1 MNFLAPGMLFGAA
14 AVAIPIAI
22 HFFFRARHRI
32 VPWAAMR
39 FLIES
44 IEQTSRRLRFQEL
57 LLLLTRCLVLALLAF
72 AMARPMTSALRGT
85 GRGDAVDAVFVMDT
99 SYSMGAEDGALTRHQ
114 RAKAAALEAIEKLPS
129 HSTVQVVSSTDR
141 AVLLGPRSPSN
152 IDQARELIKNL
163 ELSALTTDF
172 APAVVEAKEVLQR
185 GQLPNKELY
194 VFSDFQKSGFE
205 QQPNLLVDTLK
216 ELKNKANITL
226 VRCGGRMP
234 KNAAILGIT
243 AQAGIPRPGQ
253 RTGFAVLVRNTGTEA
268 MTDVR
273 LTLTADGDDK
283 SVDTQTIST
292 LDAGE
297 TRAVTMSAKFEKAG
311 PRVLTAKIAYDEMD
325 GDNRYD
331 EVIPVRE
338 QVNIIVVNGGI
349 NEREA
354 TSSSTFF
361 LNNAIAPGLDKERG
375 AYFLQLREVE
385 PRLATPALLAKAD
398 LVFLV
403 NAAMPGDQAKQAEA
417 ASRRNIVPA
426 DFLSE
431 LGSWVR
437 QGHALVIFPGSNT
450 EPEAYNRELGK
461 KLGLLPLPIKQLTKV
476 DPKAGLHLS
485 RTSFTYPGMRDF
497 KEDKRYDSID
507 NVTTW
512 RYLQLQD
519 PGKAK
524 ESRALAQAPAK
535 APTKGDKNPKAPTE
549 SAATGEV
556 RARFD
561 NGLPFLASKR
571 VEGGDVVLFASAF
584 EPSWNDLPVVR
595 VVSVPL
601 IQSLVSQL
609 LQSQTQNHNLVAGSG
624 LTWYPKGKE
633 PQNFSLRTPSGG
645 IVRLGLP
652 LVQDNRQV
660 LSIGALDQ
668 AGVYRLMASTATSDA
683 VLAGAG
689 VAIAVTPDLRES
701 ADLAN
706 LSDDQID
713 ERLGF
718 RPTHATAGV
727 DGAPASG
734 LDRFRREWTLYL
746 LAAVL
751 ALAVFES
758 VLAYLCGKSW

>member
-1 MNFLAPGMLFGAA
+1 MNFLVPGMLFGTA
-14 AVAIPIAI
+14 AVAIPIAL

-32 VPWAAMR
+32 VPWAAMK
-39 FLIES
+39 FLLES

-57 LLLLTRCLVLALLAF
+57 LLLLVRCLVLATLAV
-72 AMARPMTSALRGT
+72 AMARPMTSAIRGT
-85 GRGDAVDAVFVMDT
+85 GRGEIVDAVFVMDT
-99 SYSMGAEDGALTRHQ
+99 SFSMGAEDGAMTRHG
-114 RAKAAALEAIEKLPS
+114 RAKAAALEALEKLPT

-141 AVLLGPRSPSN
+141 ANLLGPRSPSN

-163 ELSALTTDF
+163 ELTSLATDF
-172 APAVVEAKEVLQR
+172 APGIVEAKEVLQR
-185 GQLPNKELY
+185 GQHPNKELY

-205 QQPNLLVDTLK
+205 QQPTLLVDTFK
-216 ELKNKANITL
+216 ELKDKANITL
-226 VRCGGRMP
+226 VRCGSRMP

-253 RTGFAVLVRNTGTEA
+253 RTGFAVLVRNTGVEP

-273 LTLTADGDDK
+273 LTLMADGDEK
-283 SVDTQTIST
+283 NVDSQTIST

-311 PRVLTAKIAYDEMD
+311 PRVLTAKIVYDELD
-325 GDNRYD
+325 GDNRFD

-338 QVNIIVVNGGI
+338 QVNIIVVNGGM

-354 TSSSTFF
+354 TASSTFF

-403 NAAMPGDQAKQAEA
+403 NAAMPGEQGKLAEA

-431 LGSWVR
+431 LGGWVR

-450 EPEAYNRELGK
+450 EVESYNRELGK
-461 KLGLLPLPIKQLTKV
+461 KLGLLPMPIKQMTKV
-476 DPKAGLHLS
+476 DQKAALHLS
-485 RTSFTYPGMRDF
+485 RSSFTYPGMRDF

-512 RYLQLQD
+512 RYLQLD
-519 PGKAK
+519 EGKAAAK
-524 ESRALAQAPAK
+524 DDKKADAL
-535 APTKGDKNPKAPTE
+535 
-549 SAATGEV
+549 TGEV

-561 NGLPFLASKR
+561 NGLPFLTSKR

-584 EPSWNDLPVVR
+584 EPTWNDLPVVR

-624 LTWYPKGKE
+624 LTWYPKEKE
-633 PQNFSLRTPSGG
+633 PQNYSLRTPSGG

-652 LVQDNRQV
+652 LVKDNRSV
-660 LSIGALDQ
+660 LSIGSLDQ

-683 VLAGAG
+683 VLADAG

-701 ADLAN
+701 ADLTN
-706 LSDDQID
+706 LTDEQID
-713 ERLGF
+713 TRLGF

-727 DGAPASG
+727 DGQPATG
-734 LDRFRREWTLYL
+734 LDRYRREWTLYL

-758 VLAYLCGKSW
+758 VLAFLCGKSW